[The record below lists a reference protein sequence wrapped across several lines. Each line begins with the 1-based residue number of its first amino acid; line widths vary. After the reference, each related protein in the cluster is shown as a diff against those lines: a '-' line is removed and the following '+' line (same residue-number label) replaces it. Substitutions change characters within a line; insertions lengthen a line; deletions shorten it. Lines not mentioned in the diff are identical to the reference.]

1 MSDGPSGE
9 AAVDPAV
16 LAHGVGFRE
25 DLPIPF
31 DYALAG
37 AAVALVVSFAA
48 LGMLWRS
55 PRLGRADAGLPFP
68 LPVSHVL
75 TGPVV
80 RGGLAALG
88 MLMLGNLGLAAFAGR
103 DDALNPTA
111 GAVYVLFWVG
121 LPITSML
128 LGPLWRVLNPARGL
142 WWLITG
148 AGHLH
153 RVGGRYPRVLG
164 YWPAAGMLLG
174 FVWLELVL
182 PDNTTL
188 QVLRV
193 CIAAYLVVDLLA
205 SVYWGRRWF
214 TRGDGFEVY
223 SSLMGRLSV
232 LARRRLDDRLV
243 VRNPL
248 HGLAAAPTGPGLFAV
263 LGVLLG
269 STGYDSL
276 QSSPWWTNVIV
287 DSPLPAEATETLGLL
302 GMIVLVTGAFVLAAT
317 ATSRGSAVSPWR
329 AAGQYAHTL
338 IPIVAGYIVAHYWSL
353 LVFVGQETVIR
364 FTDPLGTGADWLGL
378 ADRRADQT
386 LLNLTFVAVLQVS
399 AVVVGHVIGVILA
412 HDRALRLSPGRA
424 VPAQIPMVTVMV
436 GYTIGGLSLLFSS

>member
-1 MSDGPSGE
+1 
-9 AAVDPAV
+9 
-16 LAHGVGFRE
+16 
-25 DLPIPF
+25 LPI
-31 DYALAG
+31 A
-37 AAVALVVSFAA
+37 
-48 LGMLWRS
+48 
-55 PRLGRADAGLPFP
+55 
-68 LPVSHVL
+68 
-75 TGPVV
+75 
-80 RGGLAALG
+80 
-88 MLMLGNLGLAAFAGR
+88 
-103 DDALNPTA
+103 
-111 GAVYVLFWVG
+111 
-121 LPITSML
+121 SML
-128 LGPLWRVLNPARGL
+128 LGPLWRILNPARGL
-142 WWLITG
+142 WWVLTG
-148 AGHLH
+148 PGHLG

-193 CIAAYLVVDLLA
+193 GIAAYLVVDLLA

-287 DSPLPAEATETLGLL
+287 DSPLPAEATETVGLL
-302 GMIVLVTGAFVLAAT
+302 GMVVLVTGAFVLAAT
-317 ATSRGSAVSPWR
+317 AASRGSAVSPWQ

-424 VPAQIPMVTVMV
+424 VRAQIPMVTVMV
-436 GYTIGGLSLLFSS
+436 GYTVGGLSLLFSS